1 MGALPT
7 VGIVNNNIGQL
18 NNNNRGS
25 SSYFNKNGGPMSSAN
40 GNQGLP
46 TLGSKGGYNQ
56 NTNGNVLGSY
66 GSGNF
71 PQNSAIGQNR
81 IKPPGLQ

>member
-25 SSYFNKNGGPMSSAN
+25 SSYFNKNGGPMGSAN
-40 GNQGLP
+40 GN
-46 TLGSKGGYNQ
+46 
-56 NTNGNVLGSY
+56 
-66 GSGNF
+66 
-71 PQNSAIGQNR
+71 
-81 IKPPGLQ
+81 